1 MRRKDHVG
9 FYVGMATTSNQRPI
23 AQIKDPFTCLYGLS
37 PAVRVM
43 DGGWCPWP
51 AARIVN
57 GARALRPAVRIMDKE
72 RRRRCGSVN
81 MDA

>member
-23 AQIKDPFTCLYGLS
+23 AQIKEPFTCLYGLYGLS

-43 DGGWCPWP
+43 PAVHVMPAVRVMDGGRCPWP
-51 AARIVN
+51 AVRIVN
-57 GARALRPAVRIMDKE
+57 GAQGP
-72 RRRRCGSVN
+72 
-81 MDA
+81 